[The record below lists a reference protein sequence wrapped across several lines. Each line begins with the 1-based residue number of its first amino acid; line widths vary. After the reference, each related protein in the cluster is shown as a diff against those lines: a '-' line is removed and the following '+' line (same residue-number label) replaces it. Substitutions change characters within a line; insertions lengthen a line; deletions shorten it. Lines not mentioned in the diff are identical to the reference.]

1 MTHQKEETFKLEHEI
16 AVTKVEP
23 VENKKSVKIAKI
35 SPRNKRRQRK
45 ELFLEEHK
53 KMGKEIMAKA
63 KEPVFNISSMITKSF
78 VSINFSL
85 TC

>member
-1 MTHQKEETFKLEHEI
+1 MEPDI
-16 AVTKVEP
+16 AVTKAEP
-23 VENKKSVKIAKI
+23 VENRKSVKIAKI

-63 KEPVFNISSMITKSF
+63 KEPIFNIG
-78 VSINFSL
+78 
-85 TC
+85 